1 MSESVQNWRECW
13 FYVKDEVA
21 AGQSTGLPPF
31 NPEAELT
38 KKRSWNNA
46 LSQTEEKDA
55 KELLAKVVDLQT
67 TEGRVLTGAHLVIT
81 FLWRRVQP
89 LQARVAAGRW

>member
-1 MSESVQNWRECW
+1 MLLRDSPTLGAIPTLLQHQDTMSESVQNWRERW

-21 AGQSTGLPPF
+21 TGQSTGLAPF

-46 LSQTEEKDA
+46 LS
-55 KELLAKVVDLQT
+55 
-67 TEGRVLTGAHLVIT
+67 
-81 FLWRRVQP
+81 
-89 LQARVAAGRW
+89 